1 MSPNGNVSCSR
12 ASEES
17 GMFPPYSDCGVSV
30 VSVSASTQAQTMTF
44 ALGSVFPLGEFL
56 EIYSEKR
63 RNSCLFAWEG
73 LTWIV
78 VEISDSGTGKLTQRG
93 LATLETLTWAH
104 RDELQRLS
112 TQLVICSEAAG
123 NERTQLKRSPG
134 DRKRWP
140 CFQSRLA

>member
-1 MSPNGNVSCSR
+1 MI
-12 ASEES
+12 
-17 GMFPPYSDCGVSV
+17 
-30 VSVSASTQAQTMTF
+30 F
-44 ALGSVFPLGEFL
+44 ALGSVLPLE
-56 EIYSEKR
+56 
-63 RNSCLFAWEG
+63 NSSKFTAKSGAIHVCSRWEG

-134 DRKRWP
+134 DRKRWL